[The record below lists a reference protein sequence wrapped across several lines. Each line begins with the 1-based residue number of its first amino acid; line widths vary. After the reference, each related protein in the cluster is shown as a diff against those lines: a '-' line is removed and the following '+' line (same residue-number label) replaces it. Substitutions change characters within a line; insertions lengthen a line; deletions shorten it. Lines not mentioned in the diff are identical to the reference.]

1 MCTLNHIL
9 STVEAKACRNK
20 TRENRISVLFSAF
33 LLFLTTIIIIIK
45 RVAHVQTVFK
55 GPFLEIQTILTS

>member
-33 LLFLTTIIIIIK
+33 LLFLTTIIIIINY
-45 RVAHVQTVFK
+45 
-55 GPFLEIQTILTS
+55 PMMNE